1 MEIGISQKKY
11 EVAQQRKNDS
21 CVTEMMRV
29 RGLYRERCIVFNSRI
44 DTVQERKSECVATW
58 NNLLETA
65 TSCH

>member
-29 RGLYRERCIVFNSRI
+29 RGLYRERCRI